1 MISATPST
9 DRFAHLRSRIAEKS
23 GTYGAAPVLI
33 VAIGDSVTQGYTSR
47 NTIEHEHVYHARLKR
62 ALETTYRLATFSVIN
77 AGAAGQTVPDA
88 MARLERDVLRHDPDL
103 VIVAF
108 GLNDAARGGLTGV
121 AAFEAELAAMIARV
135 REHTRADLVLLTPSF
150 TLLEVNDAIHPDEAF
165 YAPGL
170 LPLQRGGVIGAY
182 AVAVR
187 RVGER
192 MGVPV
197 ADVYAAWERA
207 AASGTN
213 TDEWL
218 ANGLNHPTAEAHA
231 IPAELLVNAITESA
245 PKEN

>member
-1 MISATPST
+1 MA
-9 DRFAHLRSRIAEKS
+9 
-23 GTYGAAPVLI
+23 
-33 VAIGDSVTQGYTSR
+33 
-47 NTIEHEHVYHARLKR
+47 
-62 ALETTYRLATFSVIN
+62 YRLATFSVIN

-103 VIVAF
+103 VIIAF
-108 GLNDAARGGLTGV
+108 GLNDAARGGLEGV
-121 AAFEAELAAMIARV
+121 AAFKAELATMIDQIC
-135 REHTRADLVLLTPSF
+135 ELTQADLILLTPSF
-150 TLLEVNDAIHPDEAF
+150 TLLEVNSNIHPDEAF

-182 AVAVR
+182 AAAIR
-187 RVGER
+187 DIGHHRN
-192 MGVPV
+192 VPV

-218 ANGLNHPTAEAHA
+218 ANGLNHPTGTAHSILA
-231 IPAELLVNAITESA
+231 RLLANLIIESA